1 MLWGHELKHFVGC
14 RDHLKTKLKKKF
26 RKFFKGQDLCAKKQ
40 RFLMFLWVPGEII
53 FNTLNK
59 CRVPHFDF
67 QKSTVY
73 DGARWIVTAALGF

>member
-1 MLWGHELKHFVGC
+1 
-14 RDHLKTKLKKKF
+14 
-26 RKFFKGQDLCAKKQ
+26 
-40 RFLMFLWVPGEII
+40 MFLWVPGEII